1 MDQAL
6 IYTSDRILNKLEE
19 WKSKKLEI
27 LWLPT
32 YPPKHNIREILWK
45 FIKKKWMEIGD
56 TRKL

>member
-6 IYTSDRILNKLEE
+6 IYTRDGILNKLEE

-27 LWLPT
+27 LWLLT
-32 YPPKHNIREILWK
+32 YPRKHNIREILWK
-45 FIKKKWMEIGD
+45 FTKKKWIEIGD